1 MVNWSG
7 RSLTPK
13 RQKNRTELNF
23 KPLPTLCVAHALCR
37 LRCMLYLVS
46 LTPCVA
52 HAVCCPPMPCVAC
65 TVCHPPAL
73 CVVHPCC
80 VSPTPYVTHAVSPM
94 LCVACTVCRPPA
106 PCVVPCCHVKVQG
119 RVGMGDVGMCT
130 GIQEGV
136 GRWGLCTKPDER
148 KPKTSNC
155 DLPRCLCW
163 HVTSHPHNMEGV
175 HMWDLYTKYNK

>member
-1 MVNWSG
+1 M
-7 RSLTPK
+7 
-13 RQKNRTELNF
+13 
-23 KPLPTLCVAHALCR
+23 LPALCVACLC
-37 LRCMLYLVS
+37 
-46 LTPCVA
+46 CVLST
-52 HAVCCPPMPCVAC
+52 HAVSHLVLPMPCVARTMSPVLC
-65 TVCHPPAL
+65 VACPHCVLSTCAVCCLPAL
-73 CVVHPCC
+73 CVIHPCH
-80 VSPTPYVTHAVSPM
+80 VSHLVSPM

-119 RVGMGDVGMCT
+119 RVGMGDVGVCT

-163 HVTSHPHNMEGV
+163 HVTSHPHDMEGV